1 MCPPADSVR
10 SPLTRGHKAKLD
22 NSKIAKLEPHK
33 LAQTFEQRWVRVD
46 DVEYDV
52 TNFKHPGGSVIFYM
66 LSNTGADAT
75 EAFKEFH
82 MRSRFPS
89 SSFPGCPGMPH
100 SVPKTFTVRTLEKKL
115 GHRGRSL

>member
-10 SPLTRGHKAKLD
+10 SPLTRGHKAKLAD
-22 NSKIAKLEPHK
+22 SKIAKLEPHK

-82 MRSRFPS
+82 MRS
-89 SSFPGCPGMPH
+89 
-100 SVPKTFTVRTLEKKL
+100 PKAW
-115 GHRGRSL
+115 